1 MNSEQRREQVLHLLK
16 EKSQPLSASAI
27 AKEFGVSRQII
38 VGDVALLRASGHDI
52 AATPRGYILQKSQNR
67 RMCRTIACRHRD
79 EQMARELYTV
89 VDNGCA
95 VLDVTVEHPVYGQ
108 ISGQLQIFSRFDAD
122 QFIQKLGSSN
132 APPLCALT
140 NGIHLHTIAFEHEED
155 FNRVL
160 NCLKQQGILFSES
173 ENLPNKTF

>member
-1 MNSEQRREQVLHLLK
+1 MNSEQRREQVLTLLR

-52 AATPRGYILQKSQNR
+52 AATPRGYILQQQQNQFHKQ
-67 RMCRTIACRHRD
+67 TIACYHD
-79 EQMARELYTV
+79 DKNLAKELYIV

-108 ISGQLQIFSRFDAD
+108 ISGQLQIYSRFDAD
-122 QFIQKLGSSN
+122 QFIKKLGSSN

-140 NGIHLHTIAFEHEED
+140 KGVHLHTIQFQHED
-155 FNRVL
+155 DLTRVL
-160 NCLKQQGILFSES
+160 EQLKEAGLLFSET
-173 ENLPNKTF
+173 ENLPDCKF